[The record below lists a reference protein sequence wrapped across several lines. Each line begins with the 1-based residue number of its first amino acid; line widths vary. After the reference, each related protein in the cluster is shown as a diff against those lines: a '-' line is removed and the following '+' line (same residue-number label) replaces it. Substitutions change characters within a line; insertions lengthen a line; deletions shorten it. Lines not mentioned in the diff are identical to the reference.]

1 MATEIDICNLALAR
15 LGDAATVSSIDP
27 PEGSPQATHC
37 AQFYPIARDAVIA
50 RHAWSFCTTRAAL
63 AELDEEPLTGWQ
75 FAYAPPSDAIEIIS
89 ILTPEAGD
97 DFSPQAYE
105 TESLTDGTEVIYA
118 NIEEAICR
126 YKFQVTDPAK
136 FPPLVV
142 DTIASLLA
150 SHLAGPVLKGDK
162 GRKAALEWYQVFER
176 VQLPLA
182 IAADSRQ
189 RRVQPTHTPGWIAGR

>member
-15 LGDAATVSSIDP
+15 LGDSATVASIDP

-37 AQFYPIARDAVIA
+37 AQFYPLARDTVIA
-50 RHAWSFCTTRAAL
+50 RHAWNFCTTRAAL
-63 AELDEEPLTGWQ
+63 SELDTEPLTGWLYA
-75 FAYAPPSDAIEIIS
+75 FAPPSSAVEIIGIFETGS
-89 ILTPEAGD
+89 TD
-97 DFSPQAYE
+97 DFSPQAFD
-105 TESLTDGTEVIYA
+105 TESLTDGTEVIYTNTPDA
-118 NIEEAICR
+118 VCR

-142 DTIASLLA
+142 DAIASLLA

-162 GRKAALEWYQVFER
+162 GRKAALEWFQVYDR

-189 RRVQPTHTPGWIAGR
+189 RRVQPIHTPGWISGR